1 MPPAD
6 AYTVSSYADFLL
18 DERRFDAVLK
28 LAQRYPAYQ
37 DLALRRAL
45 AGRTFN
51 TQASSHLSSRV
62 REQFAAQ
69 RQRGDFVHQPRLRAL
84 PAGYRK
90 RCTRARSRLALSN
103 WRTQRE
109 AGDARIVLRAAIAAR
124 RPEAAGPVIAFIESH
139 GVEDVRLTNE
149 IAQLRKERRS

>member
-1 MPPAD
+1 MPPVD

-69 RQRGDFVHQPRLRAL
+69 RQRGDFVPSRDYARYLLDIESDAPAAL
-84 PAGYRK
+84 QA
-90 RCTRARSRLALSN
+90 ALSN